1 MWEGGHLLIVM
12 DSHEVVFGDVILCHL
27 QALVTGVRG
36 AIVGGIISFM
46 QLAYVASAVLI
57 LGMIALYL
65 NAIVHDKKTVTA
77 ICLFMGLVDVFIY
90 ILLSIADMALLVGTF
105 GLFVILGVAMFFSLK
120 IKFQSKPTPAPV
132 EVKDNVSE
140 TEEI

>member
-1 MWEGGHLLIVM
+1 MSVGSEINTLNYLLI
-12 DSHEVVFGDVILCHL
+12 GA
-27 QALVTGVRG
+27 ALVLFYLMLLSLAEWIGFG
-36 AIVGGIISFM
+36 
-46 QLAYVASAVLI
+46 LAYIVSAVLI

-77 ICLFMGLVDVFIY
+77 ICLFMRLVDVFIY

-105 GLFVILGVAMFFSLK
+105 GLFIILGVAMFFSLK
-120 IKFQSKPTPAPV
+120 IKFQRKPADAPVPV

-140 TEEI
+140 AEE